1 MKKNIM
7 MRVASTLLIAVLLTT
22 CAIAG
27 TFAKYVT
34 SASGSDT
41 ARVAEFG
48 VRITANGQ
56 MFNKTY
62 KGLGASWSSKNT
74 VDGEL
79 ENVVAPGTSG
89 EMVKMTLT
97 GKPEVAVRVSYEAT
111 DFELDNWTLYDGTT
125 EYCPIVFAINGVTY
139 GTNDTGATNK
149 YATVAALKTAIIEAI
164 EGHSKE
170 YAPNT
175 DLTGKDA
182 DALAISWAWAF
193 AGNDT
198 NDTILGDKA
207 AGIAADGSAMAK
219 TPATISITVVTTV
232 TQID

>member
-34 SASGSDT
+34 SETGSDS

-48 VRITANGQ
+48 VRITAYGQ
-56 MFNKTY
+56 MFNDTY
-62 KGLGASWSSKNT
+62 QGIEAGWTSKDT
-74 VDGEL
+74 VDGDGED
-79 ENVVAPGTSG
+79 VVAPGTSG
-89 EMVKMTLT
+89 DMVKMTLT
-97 GKPEVAVRVSYEAT
+97 GTPEVAVRVTYEAT
-111 DFELDNWTLYDGTT
+111 AFDLDNWTLYDGTT
-125 EYCPIVFAINGVTY
+125 EYCPIVFTINGATY
-139 GTNDTGATNK
+139 GTNDTAATNK
-149 YATVAALKTAIIEAI
+149 SASVAALETAIKTAIA
-164 EGHSKE
+164 GYSKE

-175 DLTGKDA
+175 PLTGKDA

-193 AGNDT
+193 EVDDAK
-198 NDTILGDKA
+198 DTILGDKA